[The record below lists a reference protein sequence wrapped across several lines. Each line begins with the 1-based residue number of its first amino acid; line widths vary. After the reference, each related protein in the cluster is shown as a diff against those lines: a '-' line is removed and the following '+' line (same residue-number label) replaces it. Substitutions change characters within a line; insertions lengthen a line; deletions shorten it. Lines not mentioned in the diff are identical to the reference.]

1 VVEEEV
7 LEDGE
12 ETRYLHRVEAVVDRA
27 ELSFSRAVQGQ
38 YKVQQ
43 SLRSQQEKVEL
54 WERQETVVE
63 EVLYR
68 LLP

>member
-1 VVEEEV
+1 VVEREV

-12 ETRYLHRVEAVVDRA
+12 ETRYLHRVEAVVDRV
-27 ELSFSRAVQGQ
+27 ELSFSRAEQGQ

-43 SLRSQQEKVEL
+43 SLRLQQAKLELQGQQE
-54 WERQETVVE
+54 TAVV